1 MKIPNKTESRP
12 HDTIKTEQQ
21 FVPGDSDVEKQR
33 VKEQIGSFLLL
44 TAGAVIAAFALEE
57 FLVPTNVFDGGVVGV
72 SMILAHYLPVSLGV
86 LMVIINLPFLFV
98 GWRKIGHMFLIKAA
112 YAMILFS
119 FMTSVFRPLV
129 NATYDVFLGT
139 IFGGVFLGVGV
150 GLVLRGGGCLDGTE
164 IVAIILNRKVSFSTG
179 QIILIMNVIIYTVA
193 GALFGL
199 DRGMYS
205 LVMYVITS
213 RVIDI
218 VEVGFNSTKSV
229 MIISD
234 NGKELAEQIY
244 SRLGRT
250 VTFMKGEGYVS
261 SVTKDVLYC
270 VVTRAEIHELKQI
283 INRAGGSTF
292 TTISEVSEIVG
303 RHIKSSEARPKEDQ
317 P

>member
-1 MKIPNKTESRP
+1 MNTMK
-12 HDTIKTEQQ
+12 
-21 FVPGDSDVEKQR
+21 KQR
-33 VKEQIGSFLLL
+33 IKAQILSLLSL
-44 TAGAVIAAFALEE
+44 TAGSVIAAFALEE
-57 FLVPTNVFDGGVVGV
+57 FLVPTKVFDGGVVGV
-72 SMILAHYLPVSLGV
+72 SMILSHFLPVSLGV
-86 LMVIINLPFLFV
+86 LMVLINLPFLFV
-98 GWRKIGHMFLIKAA
+98 GWRKIGHVFLIKAA
-112 YAMILFS
+112 YAMVLFS
-119 FMTSVFRPLV
+119 VMTSVFGPLV
-129 NATYDVFLGT
+129 NATYDVFLGA
-139 IFGGVFLGVGV
+139 IFGGVFLGIGV

-164 IVAIILNRKVSFSTG
+164 IVAIILNRKLSFSTG
-179 QIILIMNVIIYTVA
+179 QIILIMNVIIYAVA

-213 RVIDI
+213 KVIDM

-244 SRLGRT
+244 TNLGRT

-261 SVTKDVLYC
+261 SGTKDVLYC

-283 INRAGGSTF
+283 IDRVEGSTF

-303 RHIKSSEARPKEDQ
+303 RHIKSSEALKEEVS

>member
-1 MKIPNKTESRP
+1 MEGNTVK
-12 HDTIKTEQQ
+12 
-21 FVPGDSDVEKQR
+21 KQR
-33 VKEQIGSFLLL
+33 VKEQIVSFLQL
-44 TAGAVIAAFALEE
+44 TAGSIIAAFALEE
-57 FLVPTNVFDGGVVGV
+57 FLVPTKVFDGGVVGV
-72 SMILAHYLPVSLGV
+72 SMILAHFLPISLGV
-86 LMVIINLPFLFV
+86 LMVIINLPFLFI
-98 GWRKIGHMFLIKAA
+98 GWRKIGHVFLIKAA

-119 FMTSVFRPLV
+119 VMTSVFRPLL

-179 QIILIMNVIIYTVA
+179 QIILLMNVIIYSVA

-244 SRLGRT
+244 ARLGRT

-261 SVTKDVLYC
+261 NETKDVLYC
-270 VVTRAEIHELKQI
+270 VVTRAELHDLKQI
-283 INRAGGSTF
+283 ITSVKGSTF

-303 RHIKSSEARPKEDQ
+303 RHIKSSEAMREESQ